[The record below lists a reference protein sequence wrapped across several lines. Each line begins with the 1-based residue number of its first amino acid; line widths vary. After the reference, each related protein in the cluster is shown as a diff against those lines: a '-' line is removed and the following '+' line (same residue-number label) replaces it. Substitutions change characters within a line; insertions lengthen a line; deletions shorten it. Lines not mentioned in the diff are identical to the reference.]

1 MSIDP
6 RRGRAYQFNPDEQ
19 YPYDSLPVD
28 VPIDVPP
35 DEVVPRRPVEAR
47 SEYDN
52 TERGTVSVAD
62 PSIPYDAAKYGDIGP
77 LHGTPEADAW
87 LKENVTD
94 KGWVVDW
101 GDRSIIAED
110 GSVMGYVPLHF
121 PRMT

>member
-6 RRGRAYQFNPDEQ
+6 RRGRAYQYDPSLDEQ
-19 YPYDSLPVD
+19 YPYDSLPTEIPTD
-28 VPIDVPP
+28 EPVPP
-35 DEVVPRRPVEAR
+35 PRSAPR

-52 TERGTVSVAD
+52 PERGRTTTVVD

-110 GSVMGYVPLHF
+110 GSIMGYVPLHF